1 MNQNDLTVTNE
12 YINAWW
18 VKIISNTYVYIAFF
32 MVIYVW
38 LYVMISSNYITI
50 LWNFLY
56 LCDPIYQH
64 VWPYNHI
71 CTYDHIYIYVYIL
84 CIMPPNFLDNIIY
97 GLKQNLCPLFSLCQH
112 WFTHSSSLK
121 PLGNN
126 PFWCDDVPK
135 TKSNWFEYI
144 SFGTTWAGVLA
155 SMYLS
160 FATLPI

>member
-1 MNQNDLTVTNE
+1 MNQNDLTVTNKN
-12 YINAWW
+12 INAWW
-18 VKIISNTYVYIAFF
+18 VKIISNTYAYIAFF

-50 LWNFLY
+50 LWNVLY
-56 LCDPIYQH
+56 LCDPIYQD

-71 CTYDHIYIYVYIL
+71 RTFDHIYMYIY
-84 CIMPPNFLDNIIY
+84 IMYHATQFSW
-97 GLKQNLCPLFSLCQH
+97 QNHIWVEALFSLCQH

-135 TKSNWFEYI
+135 TKSNWVEYI
-144 SFGTTWAGVLA
+144 SFGTTCAGVLA